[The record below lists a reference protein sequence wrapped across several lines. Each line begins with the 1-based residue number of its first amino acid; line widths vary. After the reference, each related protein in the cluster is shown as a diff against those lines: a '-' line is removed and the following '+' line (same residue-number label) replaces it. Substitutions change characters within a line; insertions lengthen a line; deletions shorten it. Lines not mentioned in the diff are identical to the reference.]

1 MTSLVMNT
9 LPSIEKLNQSTE
21 SIKSVLFFLTETF
34 NFYKN
39 ANILILRNM
48 EAIQGHWNGIPSKLS
63 TITSLQFVKEV
74 LDSIRI
80 LK

>member
-1 MTSLVMNT
+1 
-9 LPSIEKLNQSTE
+9 
-21 SIKSVLFFLTETF
+21 
-34 NFYKN
+34 
-39 ANILILRNM
+39 M

-80 LK
+80 LKYIITLCLCFTGLVACTGMSLPLDLTSFIRVDMIWKTHSVYFT